1 MVFQA
6 EFATAIAKSLQLCLT
21 LCNPMD
27 CGPPG
32 SSVYGIPRA
41 RILDWVAIS
50 SSRGIFPT
58 QGLNTHFLH
67 CQVGSLPLQL
77 VKSLSRVQLFATP
90 WTVAYQAPPSMGFS
104 RPEYWSGVPL
114 PSPVCYDRCWLSV
127 EPSSFYLL
135 CGHWCV
141 SALPDLGTVS
151 ICLRIPHLI
160 YCSFPYV

>member
-1 MVFQA
+1 MYG
-6 EFATAIAKSLQLCLT
+6 ESLQLCLT

-90 WTVAYQAPPSMGFS
+90 WTVAYQAPLSMGS
-104 RPEYWSGVPL
+104 PRQKYWSGL
-114 PSPVCYDRCWLSV
+114 PNCSVQIFDFFMSQLGGWSVSRNESLS
-127 EPSSFYLL
+127 SMASTLL
-135 CGHWCV
+135 V
-141 SALPDLGTVS
+141 YNFL
-151 ICLRIPHLI
+151 
-160 YCSFPYV
+160 